1 MKDVEQERS
10 RFQSIDDG
18 QFGMLGGM
26 SAVITPEF
34 EAFARQQVEAG
45 AFASE
50 QEAVDAALNG
60 YLADF
65 HELRASIQEGIAEE
79 EAGGGVDGETFM
91 AEFLA
96 ETKAR
101 AATRAG

>member
-1 MKDVEQERS
+1 
-10 RFQSIDDG
+10 
-18 QFGMLGGM
+18 MLGRM
-26 SAVITPEF
+26 SATIPPEF

-50 QEAVDAALNG
+50 QEAVDVALKG
-60 YLADF
+60 YLDDF
-65 HELRASIQEGIAEE
+65 HELRASIQEAIAED

-96 ETKAR
+96 ETEAR
-101 AATRAG
+101 AAARAR